1 MVLSSADR
9 DELIQRVEHKLG
21 TTSVRRAVI
30 RDAVDRTLGALA
42 EVSAEGTG
50 APTTLV
56 VVAAPVPDL
65 ASRLRRAV
73 QHQSIAVEGMAS
85 ATEGRHTVV
94 ILRVAEELVGVLR
107 AAAERIGAHLVTRG
121 EAA

>member
-1 MVLSSADR
+1 MVLSSSDR
-9 DELIQRVEHKLG
+9 DQLIQRVEHKLG
-21 TTSVRRAVI
+21 RTSVRRAAI

-42 EVSAEGTG
+42 EVSAECTC

-65 ASRLRRAV
+65 ASRLRRAA
-73 QHQSIAVEGMAS
+73 QHQSITIDSLAS

-94 ILRVAEELVGVLR
+94 TIRVAEEQVGVLR

-121 EAA
+121 GAA

>member
-65 ASRLRRAV
+65 ASRLRRAAP
-73 QHQSIAVEGMAS
+73 HESIAVDCLAS

-94 ILRVAEELVGVLR
+94 TLRVAEKHVGVLR

-121 EAA
+121 GVA

>member
-21 TTSVRRAVI
+21 RTSVRRAVI

-42 EVSAEGTG
+42 VASAECTG

-65 ASRLRRAV
+65 ASRLRRAA
-73 QHQSIAVEGMAS
+73 QHESIAVEGMAS

-94 ILRVAEELVGVLR
+94 TLRVAEQHVGVLR

-121 EAA
+121 GAA